1 MGLAGMHPPKL
12 APSPHHPSTEKLIS
26 KKKTPSI
33 CSRRAESSPSFPP
46 SPFCRLL
53 IGVFQLQSS
62 KDIFRPRRTHAVTPL
77 AAVQMSACLC
87 RPTPTPSHSWQ
98 PNNGLK
104 PNHNKQRAQ
113 GGGGEKKN
121 HEELRLPHSEQT
133 AQPHGTQDGYGAP
146 GGELCISFAPLLLC
160 REGSG
165 TAGGYQGWKSAWP
178 GKLLGQ
184 ESCSSHLLPGKG
196 DKRKK
201 HRYRSIALLQSHRAL
216 PALLHSVTLPPR
228 KKKKK
233 GINK

>member
-113 GGGGEKKN
+113 GGGEKKRTTRN
-121 HEELRLPHSEQT
+121 SDFPTRSKQPNPT
-133 AQPHGTQDGYGAP
+133 ARRMDMGH
-146 GGELCISFAPLLLC
+146 
-160 REGSG
+160 REGSSALVLPHCCF
-165 TAGGYQGWKSAWP
+165 AGRAAARLGAIRAGN
-178 GKLLGQ
+178 LLGQ
-184 ESCSSHLLPGKG
+184 ESCSA
-196 DKRKK
+196 RKAAPVIFYPAK
-201 HRYRSIALLQSHRAL
+201 VTSERSTAIAPWLCCNRTVLCRLCCIRSPSL
-216 PALLHSVTLPPR
+216 PA
-228 KKKKK
+228 KKKKE
-233 GINK
+233 